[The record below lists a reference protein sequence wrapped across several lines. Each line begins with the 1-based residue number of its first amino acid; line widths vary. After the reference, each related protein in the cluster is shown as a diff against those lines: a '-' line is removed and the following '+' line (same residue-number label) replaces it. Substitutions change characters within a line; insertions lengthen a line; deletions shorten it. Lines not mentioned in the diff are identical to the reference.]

1 MGNEINIEWINLWM
15 NEWTNLSINQC
26 INKERI
32 NEEARR
38 EVKRQCPGINTAFT
52 IYFRKTV
59 KDEEFSIVKV

>member
-1 MGNEINIEWINLWM
+1 M
-15 NEWTNLSINQC
+15 NKSINQC